1 MEDNNT
7 SIQCKNCG
15 TTFLGKFCSHCGQKT
30 TVQRITIRD
39 TLSDFSDTIFSVDAP
54 LFYTIKMLCLHP
66 GTMLR
71 EFLAGKRKR
80 YYKPVAFFVLMT
92 IIYLLVRSLI
102 GYDPLLASA
111 VRVTGDPNEMMVQAQ
126 QMMFENINKF
136 LFFFVLWFG
145 ILLKT
150 FFYKRYSLAECW
162 TIGFY
167 LVGIYITLTTLN
179 MFLVHYVSRD
189 LQFLGIIVI
198 GIYFVFALCSLFQTP
213 KWLITLKTIPVY
225 LISIGLYIISAF
237 SFSLLIVYLKNQ

>member
-1 MEDNNT
+1 MEENKT

-15 TTFLGKFCSHCGQKT
+15 TTIHAKFCPNCGQKT
-30 TVQRITIRD
+30 TVQRITMRD

-111 VRVTGDPNEMMVQAQ
+111 VRVTGDPNELMVQTQ
-126 QMMFENINKF
+126 KFMFENINKF
-136 LFFFVLWFG
+136 LFFFVFWFG
-145 ILLKT
+145 ILLKI
-150 FFYKRYSLAECW
+150 FFYKRYSIAESW
-162 TIGFY
+162 TISFY
-167 LVGIYITLTTLN
+167 LVGLYIILSTLN
-179 MFLVHYVSRD
+179 MFLVHYISYD
-189 LQFLGIIVI
+189 LQFVIVAVI
-198 GIYFVFALCSLFQTP
+198 GIYFVFALLSLFQRP

-225 LISIGLYIISAF
+225 IISIGLYIFSAF
-237 SFSLLIVYLKNQ
+237 ACSLLIVYLKNR